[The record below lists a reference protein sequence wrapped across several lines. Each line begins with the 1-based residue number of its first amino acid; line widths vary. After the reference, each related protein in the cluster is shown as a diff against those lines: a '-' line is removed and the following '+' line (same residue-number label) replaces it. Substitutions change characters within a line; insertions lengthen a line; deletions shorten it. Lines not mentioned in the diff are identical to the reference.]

1 MDPLNRKA
9 MEPPRYKQHFGF
21 ICRFLSQHVPEAL
34 VFTSQ
39 TLASPVSELASQ
51 VGPVL
56 RIPKVN
62 QDPYLL
68 YSGNCKPEKLLEV
81 RCSGSVCL

>member
-9 MEPPRYKQHFGF
+9 MEPQLYRELYGSRCFMLWH
-21 ICRFLSQHVPEAL
+21 LLEA
-34 VFTSQ
+34 VGFTSQ
-39 TLASPVSELASQ
+39 SASLVSEIACQ

-56 RIPKVN
+56 RSPEEVN
-62 QDPYLL
+62 QYPYLL
-68 YSGNCKPEKLLEV
+68 HGGNCKPEKLLEV